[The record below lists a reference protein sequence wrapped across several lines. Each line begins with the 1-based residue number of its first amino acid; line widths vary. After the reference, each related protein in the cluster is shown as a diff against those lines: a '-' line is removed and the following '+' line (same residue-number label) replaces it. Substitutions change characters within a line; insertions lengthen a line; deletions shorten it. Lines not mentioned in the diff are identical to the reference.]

1 MICLETKAWS
11 GERGFNRERKRKGR
25 KTRERRRM
33 LEGKEKILKGVKW
46 RAKRLSGKFGV
57 ELSGAVFQMGLLLGL
72 GRDFDLGKA
81 QTK

>member
-25 KTRERRRM
+25 KTRERRKM

-46 RAKRLSGKFGV
+46 RAKRLSGKFGACRV
-57 ELSGAVFQMGLLLGL
+57 VGCCISDGPFTWVG
-72 GRDFDLGKA
+72 
-81 QTK
+81 